1 VIDIIKT
8 DDASPAIPQRRS
20 PAFFFTRHVK
30 ATAECE
36 GAEWVSLPLLV
47 LLLLSLLWLVIIT
60 ITIIV
65 IIVII
70 LITIIYYYYY
80 YIYMHTYIYT
90 RDYIIT

>member
-36 GAEWVSLPLLV
+36 GAEWVSLLLLV

-70 LITIIYYYYY
+70 GKLWLVNFGI
-80 YIYMHTYIYT
+80 
-90 RDYIIT
+90 DL